1 MTTPA
6 YRGLTW
12 DHPRGYRALEAA
24 AARVDPAHDGFAL
37 SWDRHSL
44 EGFEERPIGEQC
56 DLYDLVV
63 LDHPHVGEAVAAKC
77 LIPLE
82 DLFSAEEIAGW
93 SEAVMG
99 RSLSSYCYAGRHW
112 ALPLDAAT
120 QVMAWRREAMER
132 PPTTWEAVADL
143 SQKGGVVISL
153 SGPHAALSFQ
163 SICAAHG
170 ATPVADG
177 ENFIDRAA
185 GREAWT
191 LLSRVAARSP
201 KALGALNPIG
211 ILEHMSAHDDVVL
224 CPLVYGYVNY
234 APGGVL
240 GFAEAP
246 RVSADGPVGSML
258 GGTGI
263 GVSKRCAVAPELL
276 NHLRWLMSAEA
287 QSGFIPD
294 HEGQPALRSA
304 WRDADVNARWGGF
317 YADTFA
323 TLEGASLRPRH
334 DGAIAFQTAVSQR
347 LRQGLEAGDAA
358 DVVLNHLQA
367 LFVRHRPRGAET

>member
-1 MTTPA
+1 MTTRA

-24 AARVDPAHDGFAL
+24 AARIDPMRDGFAL

-63 LDHPHVGEAVAAKC
+63 LDHPHVGEAVAADC
-77 LIPLE
+77 LVPLE
-82 DLFSAEEIAGW
+82 DLFSPEEIAGW
-93 SEAVMG
+93 NAAAMG
-99 RSLSSYCYAGRHW
+99 RSLSSYRYGGRHW

-120 QVMAWRREAMER
+120 QVMAWRREAMEQ
-132 PPTTWEAVADL
+132 PPTTWAAVADL
-143 SQKGGVVISL
+143 SDRGGVVMSL
-153 SGPHAALSFQ
+153 SGPHAALTFQ
-163 SICAAHG
+163 SICAAFG

-177 ENFIDRAA
+177 KNFIDRAA
-185 GREAWT
+185 GREAWA
-191 LLSRVAARSP
+191 LLSHLVARSP
-201 KALGALNPIG
+201 KALSGLNPIG
-211 ILEHMSAHDDVVL
+211 ILEHMSAHDDVVV

-246 RVSADGPVGSML
+246 RVGADGPVGSML

-263 GVSKRCAVAPELL
+263 GVSRRCVVTPELL
-276 NHLRWLMSAEA
+276 NHLRWLMSAGT
-287 QSGFIPD
+287 QRGFIPD
-294 HEGQPALRSA
+294 HEGQPSLKSA
-304 WRDADVNARWGGF
+304 WRDAGVNARWGGF